1 MGAFKRSKEKEEK
14 KISGDVAFYYA
25 LAKAANKRRGEIS
38 QALIDELW
46 PFVKPQMKC
55 TGRYAG
61 MRAKYTYRCPGFRVW
76 VHLHE
81 GSGTPTLISADGKI
95 KRALCAE
102 CAQCERFLTCKECGE
117 QFQIQCS

>member
-1 MGAFKRSKEKEEK
+1 MGEK

-25 LAKAANKRRGEIS
+25 LAVEFDKALAKAAGKRRGEIS

-61 MRAKYTYRCPGFRVW
+61 YRAKYTFRCPGFRVW

-95 KRALCAE
+95 KRALARNARSARDFSLVKSAE
-102 CAQCERFLTCKECGE
+102 SNF
-117 QFQIQCS
+117 